1 MTLPSGVTNVLLSP
15 VAPAHAVRDTQIN
28 AKIPNFHTFHL
39 PFPAEPARSR
49 VSAAVP
55 AW

>member
-15 VAPAHAVRDTQIN
+15 VAPAHAVSDTQIS
-28 AKIPNFHTFHL
+28 ARIPSFHTFHL
-39 PFPAEPARSR
+39 LLPVAPPRTR
-49 VSAAVP
+49 VSAAVA

>member
-15 VAPAHAVRDTQIN
+15 VAPAHAARDRQIS
-28 AKIPNFHTFHL
+28 AKIPSFRKFHL
-39 PFPAEPARSR
+39 LFRAEPARTR